1 MSLLL
6 HACAG
11 RVSYATQLHAAA
23 DARTRA
29 VPCDWSLCS
38 SCGRWHVDARPVIV
52 RVWAAVRRAVTP

>member
-11 RVSYATQLHAAA
+11 RTGYATQLRAATA
-23 DARTRA
+23 ARARQHD
-29 VPCDWSLCS
+29 CSWSLCS